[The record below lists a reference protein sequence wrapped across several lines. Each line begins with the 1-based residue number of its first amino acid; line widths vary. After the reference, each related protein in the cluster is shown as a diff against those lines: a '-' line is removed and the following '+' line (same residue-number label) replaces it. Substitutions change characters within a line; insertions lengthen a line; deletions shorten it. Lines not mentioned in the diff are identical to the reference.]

1 VGFAYEIRRK
11 IMAGISRVN
20 GGVVAGTLTGG
31 YQMAFLK
38 VTDSGSGFTADTG
51 GSGTAITEGGFQKAI
66 RNIQTVASIVYIGTR
81 ANGQF
86 VIAVDEGSAGRTG
99 QAYNSDA
106 TPTVAERIKLEL
118 DATALF
124 GTVAVTDI
132 TGLAAGVLA

>member
-1 VGFAYEIRRK
+1 
-11 IMAGISRVN
+11 MAGISRIS

-38 VTDSGSGFTADTG
+38 VTDSGNGFTADSQDAT
-51 GSGTAITEGGFQKAI
+51 TKVITEGGFQKAI

-99 QAYNSDA
+99 LAYNSDA